1 MELCKYREQPKLVGY
16 SPNTI
21 TSTRLLSFRLVG
33 ESLLNFGRVEPK
45 PLAMILVGSIPLS
58 TKNLATFAA
67 RAPDSSQLEDQFFG
81 SESFV

>member
-1 MELCKYREQPKLVGY
+1 MILAGY